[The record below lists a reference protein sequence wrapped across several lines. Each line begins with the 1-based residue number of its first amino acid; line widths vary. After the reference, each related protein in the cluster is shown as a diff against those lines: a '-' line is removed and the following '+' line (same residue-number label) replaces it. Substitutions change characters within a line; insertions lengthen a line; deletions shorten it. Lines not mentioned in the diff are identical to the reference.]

1 MLEKAGTRYTLVDK
15 STTVE
20 PAIGGGVF
28 LSPQVMRVFDQLGI
42 LPELDEIGTRGPQLK
57 YFTQD
62 GKEVACVV
70 PEHMENFGY
79 HAYFFARI
87 ELMEVLLRHIP
98 KEKVLWGKKVVRTSQ
113 DDKAVTVF
121 FGDDTTLEG
130 HILVGADGAYSAVR
144 QSLYHNM
151 KAQGLPIPEE
161 DMSKLNF
168 NEYCVLGMTE
178 DISDTFPIVK
188 GDEQYLSIVLGS
200 KENPYNLAY
209 APIKG
214 GRLCWRIAGK
224 LIDNQVVDEAS
235 FRFSDWES
243 ESIQDIVHEI
253 EKVPIAIG
261 GTVGNLIENTKS
273 ISRVMLEDK
282 WFNTWYQGRTVL
294 AGDSCHKTLP
304 AAGQGAIQAILDAVV
319 LANLMHELQSTE
331 VKDLE
336 HMFATY
342 FELRGDVTRQ
352 VVETSKKLGKM
363 ASGNSTLDLWIRNI
377 VIKLVSSQFVQSRLT
392 RKMAGRP
399 VLNYLPEPAVRGN
412 MPNTFPAMTLGQKGK
427 TAADADA
434 GKEVLTLKPV
444 PV

>member
-15 STTVE
+15 SDSAQ

-28 LSPQVMRVFDQLGI
+28 LTPQVMRVYDQLGL
-42 LPELDEIGTRGPQLK
+42 LPELDEIGTRGAQLK

-70 PEHMENFGY
+70 PEHFENFGY

-98 KEKVLWGKKVVRTSQ
+98 KEKVLWSKKVVGTSQ
-113 DDKAVTVF
+113 DEKSVSVF
-121 FGDDTTLEG
+121 FSDDSTLEG

-144 QSLYHNM
+144 QSMYHNM
-151 KAQGLPIPEE
+151 KDQGIPIPEE
-161 DMSKLNF
+161 DMGKLHF

-178 DISDTFPIVK
+178 DISEKFPIVSSK
-188 GDEQYLSIVLGS
+188 DQYLSIVLGS

-209 APIKG
+209 APTKG

-235 FRFSDWES
+235 FRFSDWGS
-243 ESIQDIVHEI
+243 ESIQDIVAEI

-261 GTVGNLIENTKS
+261 GTVGNLLENTKS

-319 LANLMHELQSTE
+319 LANLMHELPSTD

-342 FELRGDVTRQ
+342 FDLRGEVTRQ
-352 VVETSKKLGKM
+352 VVETSKKLGKL
-363 ASGNSTLDLWIRNI
+363 ASGN
-377 VIKLVSSQFVQSRLT
+377 
-392 RKMAGRP
+392 
-399 VLNYLPEPAVRGN
+399 
-412 MPNTFPAMTLGQKGK
+412 
-427 TAADADA
+427 
-434 GKEVLTLKPV
+434 
-444 PV
+444 